1 MGLWDFK
8 FKTEIMLNKEQVIE
22 IIKNKKSSYPQILKA
37 QHKETYDVIN
47 KFYENGRFSEK
58 VYRWLNSDNIV
69 GRCKECGEPTKFIDI
84 DTGYRI
90 YCSKKCSNVNTAD
103 KRAETLKETN
113 KETRYDYYEKIN
125 CAICGIEFEALKY
138 REQKCC
144 SNACSGKYISQ
155 LPNRIDKIKA
165 TKLERYGDGGFVNP
179 EKTRQTCLERYGV
192 DNASK
197 SPIIIEKIKESN
209 LKKFGTEWS
218 WQSTVIKD
226 KIKEVLINK
235 YGVDNVSKSP
245 EIQEKKRLTTH
256 KNYGVDNPFQ
266 SDVINEKI
274 EINNLIKY
282 GFKRAI
288 SNPNIIDQRTSDNR
302 KFYYNDIIIRLLERC
317 EYVIPLFT
325 LEEYI
330 DTFRD
335 NKYKF
340 QCKKCDDI
348 FYDHIDGGHLPR
360 CLKCNPHIAGFSYK
374 ELEFLDYLKVP
385 DDDFHRQVTI
395 YINENSKCFVD
406 GLDIE
411 NKIIYEFLGDYYH
424 GNPVLFEGSVYNEV
438 CQKTHKELYDDTF
451 TRLNNLKSIGY
462 TIKYI
467 WENDWNNF
475 KNGIDKE
482 PNIITLT

>member
-1 MGLWDFK
+1 MIIGR
-8 FKTEIMLNKEQVIE
+8 EQILE
-22 IIKNKKSSYPQILKA
+22 IIKNSRSSYPQVLKA

-47 KFYENGRFSEK
+47 NFFEKGRFSEK
-58 VYRWLNSDNIV
+58 VYRWLNSDSVV
-69 GRCKECGEPTKFIDI
+69 GRCKECGEPTKYMDI
-84 DTGYRI
+84 DNGYRI

-245 EIQEKKRLTTH
+245 EIQEKKRLTTL

-266 SDVINEKI
+266 SDVINEKV

-282 GFKRAI
+282 GVKYPIQNEDVKAQR
-288 SNPNIIDQRTSDNR
+288 NIDNR
-302 KFYYNDIIIRLLERC
+302 EMYFNMVKNRLSDKVDC
-317 EYVIPLFT
+317 LFVAD
-325 LEEYI
+325 EYI
-330 DTFRD
+330 NTEPENR
-335 NKYKF
+335 YKF
-340 QCKKCDDI
+340 RCKICQSEFIDRVNST
-348 FYDHIDGGHLPR
+348 DHPR

-395 YINENSKCFVD
+395 YINKNSKCFVD

-411 NKIIYEFLGDYYH
+411 NKIVYEFLGDYYH
-424 GNPVLFEGSVYNEV
+424 GNPALFEGSVYNEV
-438 CQKTHKELYDDTF
+438 CQKTHKELYNDTF

-482 PNIITLT
+482 PNIITY